1 MYHSECSHFYNGLRL
16 ECSLYLHF
24 QCHAD
29 RKCNCNNFYYAE
41 NKNYYNKSG
50 TIKVRFNI
58 HNYAGY
64 ASSSGSADRQ
74 VTLIIDCLSNKI
86 ISQSYEQQHTS
97 YANASALYIGDLTVN
112 SVNVTNN

>member
-1 MYHSECSHFYNGLRL
+1 MAVCSR
-16 ECSLYLHF
+16 
-24 QCHAD
+24 
-29 RKCNCNNFYYAE
+29 NNFYYAHS
-41 NKNYYNKSG
+41 KNYYNKSG

-97 YANASALYIGDLTVN
+97 YANASPLYIGDLTVN